1 MHGMSIVRLI
11 ERNDVVIRF
20 NNLLWL
26 CLCYN
31 YSDVLMFFV
40 VRRSELLNVTLI
52 QVRYL
57 LVLATNKSNDNCLFL
72 SRVGGD
78 VWTLFEGLYFSLI
91 ASFSIN
97 KNNTIIFRLNTT
109 LFLKVKN
116 SYMFRLAQVDINF
129 NSISYYAWS
138 CIFFTCLY
146 ILCNITF

>member
-1 MHGMSIVRLI
+1 MSIVRLI

-52 QVRYL
+52 QVRHL

-78 VWTLFEGLYFSLI
+78 V
-91 ASFSIN
+91 
-97 KNNTIIFRLNTT
+97 
-109 LFLKVKN
+109 
-116 SYMFRLAQVDINF
+116 
-129 NSISYYAWS
+129 
-138 CIFFTCLY
+138 
-146 ILCNITF
+146 